1 MNASQFATRARVAL
15 CARWPELER
24 YNQTELLRIL
34 EDTFRSSE
42 QIAEQQ
48 GVAIAKN
55 NEATTIP
62 PTLLQ
67 VRAYFQELASDVDPM
82 EFWEFYGAKGW
93 MIGKS
98 KMKNWHL
105 AAQRA
110 ARTWG
115 QRGSKEHSAAT
126 MTEWE
131 RSKKEERL
139 RDLKS
144 RIHEITHPGGSAW
157 GVELTVDKRDRVDAM
172 RVQLHALEKE
182 LGRV

>member
-1 MNASQFATRARVAL
+1 MSAEQFATRARVAL

-34 EDTFRSSE
+34 EETYRASA

-55 NEATTIP
+55 KEATTIP

-67 VRAYFQELASDVDPM
+67 VRAYFQELGTNIDPV
-82 EFWEFYGAKGW
+82 EFWEFYGSKGW
-93 MIGKS
+93 VVGRA

-110 ARTWG
+110 ARTWT
-115 QRGSKEHSAAT
+115 QRSPAEPSAIS
-126 MTEWE
+126 EWE
-131 RSKKEERL
+131 RDKKTQRL
-139 RDLKS
+139 QQLRM
-144 RIHEITHPGGSAW
+144 RRREITHPGGSAW
-157 GVELTVDKRDRVDAM
+157 GVELTIEKRNQVDALTAQI
-172 RVQLHALEKE
+172 VVLEKE
-182 LGRV
+182 LGCA